1 MVQDIFVISDLHIG
15 DGGPRDNFS
24 YRGIRP
30 KELDLFLSYVEEQKG
45 ELILLGDLFEFWQL
59 SLSRV
64 IVRNLPLIDRLGTLN
79 TTYVLGNHD
88 ADLKEFIGMNLLS
101 RPLFSRMCGPFVRMI
116 GQRRMKFMHGH
127 ELDAFNNGDEPGWGR
142 MLAIFAGIF
151 EAKVGS
157 PMLASGKSVE
167 EALEKFGEGW
177 LRAWN
182 WLVNRLRLAS
192 ERGDVP
198 DPKKELT
205 PNQNPGRVGEMIKL
219 YAADRIKENVH
230 VLIAGHT
237 HQAGRIGDWY
247 FNSGSWATREN
258 NFLRIR
264 SDGSIGVFNWKD
276 GQAMTNGTTLPI
288 PKGMTKFNKD
298 LSNI

>member
-1 MVQDIFVISDLHIG
+1 MVQDVFVISDLHIG

-24 YRGIRP
+24 HRGVRP
-30 KELDLFLSYVEEQKG
+30 KELELFLSYVEEQNG
-45 ELILLGDLFEFWQL
+45 ELILLGDLFEFWQS

-64 IVRNLPLIDRLGTLN
+64 IVRNLPLIDRLGALK
-79 TTYVLGNHD
+79 TTYILGNHD
-88 ADLKEFIGMNLLS
+88 ADLKEFIGLDLLS
-101 RPLFSRMCGPFVRMI
+101 RPLFSRMSGPFVRTI

-127 ELDAFNNGDEPGWGR
+127 ELDIFNSGDEPSWGR

-157 PMLASGKSVE
+157 PMLASGKPVE

-205 PNQNPGRVGEMIKL
+205 PFQNPGRVGDMIKL
-219 YAADRIKENVH
+219 YAANRAQEGYDAAV
-230 VLIAGHT
+230 VGHT
-237 HQAGRIGDWY
+237 HQVGRIGDWY
-247 FNSGSWATREN
+247 YNSGSWAMSGN
-258 NFLRIR
+258 HFLRIR
-264 SDGSIGVFNWKD
+264 PDGSVGLFDWKD
-276 GQAMTNGTTLPI
+276 GQASINGTVLPS
-288 PKGMTKFNKD
+288 PRGMR
-298 LSNI
+298 